1 MHRIYF
7 ANLVLDP
14 TTRKLSNS
22 DGDDVPLR
30 PLPYQVLNLL
40 IEKQGVH
47 VTREALFETCW
58 DGSVVTDQALT
69 NVISGLRKK
78 LAQLNAEGVQIKTV
92 SKIGY
97 LLEVDAD
104 VKPIKQKVEIPEL
117 QTLEIDDVEPQVKE
131 ESKQEAESRDKAFSV
146 TSILMTGFLLFAI
159 VSVLYFRPFVPH
171 PDFLND
177 SDYQHFSVSE
187 TEFYFYDQNHD
198 ELDLSALAKSLND
211 EVFPLCPAIV
221 YLRVSES
228 AYQEGAHIL
237 RAFAFAKNSNKNVN
251 YIKFSLNIDT
261 LKETVLESMS
271 RADAICR

>member
-7 ANLVLDP
+7 ANLILDP

-78 LAQLNAEGVQIKTV
+78 LAQLNAQGVQIKTV

-131 ESKQEAESRDKAFSV
+131 ASKQEAESRDKAFSLIP
-146 TSILMTGFLLFAI
+146 ILMTAFLLIAI

-171 PDFLND
+171 PDFLDD
-177 SDYQHFSVSE
+177 SEYQHFSVSE
-187 TEFYFYDQNHD
+187 TDFYFYDQNHD
-198 ELDLSALAKSLND
+198 ELDLSALAKSLSD
-211 EVFPLCPAIV
+211 EVFPVCPAIV

-251 YIKFSLNIDT
+251 YIKFSLDIDT

-271 RADAICR
+271 RADAICG

>member
-7 ANLVLDP
+7 ANLILDP

-22 DGDDVPLR
+22 GGDDVPLR

-47 VTREALFETCW
+47 VTREALFEICW

-78 LAQLNAEGVQIKTV
+78 LAQLNAQGVQIKTV

-97 LLEVDAD
+97 LLEVDED

-117 QTLEIDDVEPQVKE
+117 QTLEIDDVEPQVKAAP
-131 ESKQEAESRDKAFSV
+131 KQESESRDKAFSL
-146 TSILMTGFLLFAI
+146 TPILMTAFLIIAI

-171 PDFLND
+171 PDFLDD

-187 TEFYFYDQNHD
+187 TDFYFYDQNHD

-211 EVFPLCPAIV
+211 EVFPVCPAIV

-228 AYQEGAHIL
+228 AYREGAHIL

-251 YIKFSLNIDT
+251 YIKFSLDIDT

-271 RADAICR
+271 RADAICG

>member
-14 TTRKLSNS
+14 TTRTLSNS
-22 DGDDVPLR
+22 RGNDVPLR
-30 PLPYQVLNLL
+30 PLPYQVLNLML
-40 IEKQGVH
+40 EKQGVH
-47 VTREALFETCW
+47 VTREELFETCW

-78 LAQLNAEGVQIKTV
+78 LVQLKAQGVQIKTV

-117 QTLEIDDVEPQVKE
+117 QTLEIDDVEHQVKAAP
-131 ESKQEAESRDKAFSV
+131 KQEAESRDKAFSL
-146 TSILMTGFLLFAI
+146 TPILMTAFLLFAI
-159 VSVLYFRPFVPH
+159 VFVLYFRPFVPH
-171 PDFLND
+171 PDFLDD

-187 TEFYFYDQNHD
+187 TDFYFYDQNHD

-211 EVFPLCPAIV
+211 EVFPVCPAIV

-228 AYQEGAHIL
+228 AYQEGAHTL

-251 YIKFSLNIDT
+251 YIKFSLDIDT

>member
-7 ANLVLDP
+7 ANLILDP

-47 VTREALFETCW
+47 VSREALFETCW

-78 LAQLNAEGVQIKTV
+78 LAQLNAQGVQIKTV

-131 ESKQEAESRDKAFSV
+131 ESKQEAESRDKAFSL
-146 TSILMTGFLLFAI
+146 TPILMTVFLLFAI

-171 PDFLND
+171 PDFLVD
-177 SDYQHFSVSE
+177 SDYRHFSVSE
-187 TEFYFYDQNHD
+187 TDFYFYDQNHD

-211 EVFPLCPAIV
+211 EVFPVCPAIV

-251 YIKFSLNIDT
+251 YIKFSLDIDT

-271 RADAICR
+271 RADAICK